1 MKSGR
6 KDLEKNRRVSLA
18 LFIGIITMVSLYG
31 GLHLG
36 VVYRGMEEPGLFRAF
51 AGLWGHIVEH
61 PFILFPTDGL
71 MVGIFF
77 FSGVMADLALYNE
90 YLRVSESVRDAHG
103 DAAFETDMRQYNLEF
118 VFHPKRVAQFGGG
131 QVNDR
136 NAPYNEEHKRVLRK
150 YPSKKT
156 AAACLSGA
164 RILAEGLYMDMDGSW
179 TQRNNNETCFGASG
193 AGKTRFY
200 LTPNLLQL
208 SGCYVV
214 VDASGDIEQNTAGFF
229 QRNGYRIRRFSTDDM
244 EKSCRFNPL
253 FYIRKT
259 SDILIIVNTLMENTQ
274 EGRKNGS
281 GGDGDFWVKSTQAL
295 LCAIIG
301 YEVEVLPME
310 QRNFSNLLEILRMNE
325 LEENAEGG
333 SETEFDRL
341 FLALGEADPASYAYH
356 QYLTFKKAP
365 ARTALNIL
373 ISTAVLISQYVD
385 IPEFNNLTYKD
396 ELELDRMGE
405 EKMVLFLNIPL
416 ADRTYS
422 WITAMLFSVLFNRL
436 YHKGKERME
445 REGLSN
451 PELSVPVRFLIDE
464 CRNIGKI
471 PNLGEYLATC
481 RKYRISISV
490 IFQNYSQIVEVYG
503 KEEANSILGNC
514 DTMIF
519 LGGSDSDTLK
529 IVCERLGKETVKTL
543 SFGSSRGR
551 MGSVSTN
558 KQEVGK
564 ELMSRIQVEQMS
576 NTECLVF
583 VRALRPFKVKKYRL
597 ERHPNYGYLAEAD
610 RKYLQKNPFILA
622 YDGDEMEAVRVK
634 AVGEEGYIPPAVVDS
649 ARRRAQELEKRRRA
663 EKSQEKGEPVFVPGA
678 CDETKKRAEYERDL
692 MERENLSGA
701 DETERL
707 RGVALEELSIV
718 DSFDPAYEF
727 EVIGEEDGAVNNQDG

>member
-1 MKSGR
+1 MEWKGQGMKANR
-6 KDLEKNRRVSLA
+6 KDLKSRRGNLA
-18 LFIGIITMVSLYG
+18 LFIGVVTVASLFG

-36 VVYRGMEEPGLFRAF
+36 AVYRGMEEPGLIGAL
-51 AGLWGHIVEH
+51 AGLGEHMVEH
-61 PFILFPTDGL
+61 PFALFPTDGL
-71 MVGIFF
+71 MVGIMLFG
-77 FSGVMADLALYNE
+77 GVLVDLVLYNE
-90 YLRVSESVRDAHG
+90 YLRVSGSVRDAHG
-103 DAAFETDMRQYNLEF
+103 DAAFETDMRQYDLEF
-118 VFHPKRVAQFGGG
+118 VFRPERVAQLSGGR
-131 QVNDR
+131 VTDR
-136 NAPYNEEHKRVLRK
+136 TAPYNEEHKRVLRR
-150 YPSKKT
+150 YPDKKT
-156 AAACLSGA
+156 AAVCLAGA

-229 QRNGYRIRRFSTDDM
+229 RKNGYQIRRFSTDDM
-244 EKSCRFNPL
+244 ERSCRFNPL

-259 SDILIIVNTLMENTQ
+259 SDILVIVNALMENAQ
-274 EGRKNGS
+274 EGRRNGS

-301 YEVEVLPME
+301 YEVEVLPVE
-310 QRNFSNLLEILRMNE
+310 QRNFSNVLEILRMND
-325 LEENAEGG
+325 LEENAESGT
-333 SETEFDRL
+333 ETEFDRL

-365 ARTALNIL
+365 AKTALNIL

-385 IPEFNNLTYKD
+385 IPEFHNLTYKD

-445 REGLSN
+445 RKGLSN
-451 PELSVPVRFLIDE
+451 PELAVPVRFLIDE

-490 IFQNYSQIVEVYG
+490 VFQNYSQIVEVYG
-503 KEEANSILGNC
+503 REEANSILGNC

-529 IVCERLGKETVKTL
+529 IVCERLGKETVRTL

-551 MGSVSTN
+551 MGSVSVN
-558 KQEVGK
+558 KQEVGR

-597 ERHPNYGYLAEAD
+597 ERHPNYRYLAEAD
-610 RKYLQKNPFILA
+610 RSYLQKDPFLLE
-622 YDGDEMEAVRVK
+622 YDGEEMEAVRVK
-634 AVGEEGYIPPAVVDS
+634 AVGEEGYVPPAVVDS
-649 ARRRAQELEKRRRA
+649 ARRRAREAEKRRKAGR
-663 EKSQEKGEPVFVPGA
+663 EREKGEPVITLGA
-678 CDETKKRAEYERDL
+678 CDETKTRGEFERDM
-692 MERENLSGA
+692 MEREKLTGA
-701 DETERL
+701 DGTERL
-707 RGVALEELSIV
+707 RGVDLDELFIV

-727 EVIGEEDGAVNNQDG
+727 GE

>member
-1 MKSGR
+1 M
-6 KDLEKNRRVSLA
+6 KNRKQDVERNRKVSLSVYV
-18 LFIGIITMVSLYG
+18 GIVTVVCLYA

-36 VVYRGMEEPGLFRAF
+36 VVYRQMQQPALFGALAEF
-51 AGLWGHIVEH
+51 GSHMLEH
-61 PFILFPTDGL
+61 PFALFPSDWL
-71 MVGIFF
+71 MAGMFLFVGI
-77 FSGVMADLALYNE
+77 MIDLALYNE
-90 YLRVSESVRDAHG
+90 YLRVSESVQDAHG
-103 DAAFETDMRQYNLEF
+103 DAAFETDIRQYNLEF
-118 VFHPKRVAQFGGG
+118 VLNPQRVAEVTGGK
-131 QVNDR
+131 VTDR
-136 NAPYNEEHKRVLRK
+136 TAPYNEEHKRVLRR
-150 YPSKKT
+150 YPGGRT
-156 AAACLSGA
+156 VTACLSGT
-164 RILAEGLYMDMDGSW
+164 RILAEDLYMDMDGRW

-193 AGKTRFY
+193 AGKTKFY

-214 VDASGDIEQNTAGFF
+214 VDSSGDIEQNTAGFF
-229 QRNGYRIRRFSTDDM
+229 QKEGYLIKRFSTDDM

-253 FYIRKT
+253 YYIRKT
-259 SDILIIVNTLMENTQ
+259 SDILIVVNTLMENTQ
-274 EGRKNGS
+274 EGKKKGS
-281 GGDGDFWVKSTQAL
+281 GGGDGDFWTKSTQAL

-310 QRNFSNLLEILRMNE
+310 QRNFSNLLEILRMND
-325 LEENAEGG
+325 LEENAEDVM
-333 SETEFDRL
+333 ETDFDRL
-341 FLALGEADPASYAYH
+341 FQALGEADPASYAYH
-356 QYLTFKKAP
+356 QYQTFKKAP

-405 EKMVLFLNIPL
+405 ERMVLFLNIPL

-445 REGLSN
+445 AEGLSN
-451 PELSVPVRFLIDE
+451 PELKVPVRFLIDE

-543 SFGSSRGR
+543 TFGSSKGR
-551 MGSVSTN
+551 LGSVSTN
-558 KQEVGK
+558 KQEVGR
-564 ELMSRIQVEQMS
+564 ELMSRIQVEQMG

-583 VRALRPFKVKKYRL
+583 VRALRPFKVRKYRL
-597 ERHPNYGYLAEAD
+597 EKHPNFRYLAEAD
-610 RKYLQKNPFILA
+610 RGYLRNNTFVLT
-622 YDGDEMEAVRVK
+622 YDDTEMEAVRVK
-634 AVGEEGYIPPAVVDS
+634 PLGEEGYVAPAVVDS
-649 ARRRAQELEKRRRA
+649 ARRRAREQEKKRRA
-663 EKSQEKGEPVFVPGA
+663 EREEREKAKDKLLES
-678 CDETKKRAEYERDL
+678 DETKSKRQLERDRRG
-692 MERENLSGA
+692 RENLPGL
-701 DETERL
+701 DDGEKL
-707 RGVALEELSIV
+707 REAALDGLQLV
-718 DSFDPAYEF
+718 DDFDPAYEF
-727 EVIGEEDGAVNNQDG
+727 EIMEVC

>member
-1 MKSGR
+1 MKSGK
-6 KDLEKNRRVSLA
+6 KDLEKNRRGSLA
-18 LFIGIITMVSLYG
+18 VFIGVVTAASLYG

-36 VVYRGMEEPGLFRAF
+36 AVYRGMEEPGLFGAL
-51 AGLWGHIVEH
+51 AELGGHMAEH
-61 PFILFPTDGL
+61 PFTLFPTDGL
-71 MVGIFF
+71 MVGIFLF
-77 FSGVMADLALYNE
+77 AGVLVDLCLYNE
-90 YLRVSESVRDAHG
+90 YLRVSGSVQDAHG
-103 DAAFETDMRQYNLEF
+103 DAAFETDIRQYNLEF
-118 VFHPKRVAQFGGG
+118 VYHPGKVMQLRGGK
-131 QVNDR
+131 VTDR
-136 NAPYNEEHKRVLRK
+136 NAPYNEEHKRVLKK
-150 YPSKKT
+150 YPDKRE

-164 RILAEGLYMDMDGSW
+164 RVLAEGLYMDMDGGW

-229 QRNGYRIRRFSTDDM
+229 KRNGYRIRRFSTDDM

-253 FYIRKT
+253 YYIRKT
-259 SDILIIVNTLMENTQ
+259 SDILVIVNTLMENTQ

-310 QRNFSNLLEILRMNE
+310 QRNFSNLLEILRMND
-325 LEENAEGG
+325 LEENGEGSAE
-333 SETEFDRL
+333 TDFDRL

-396 ELELDRMGE
+396 ELELDGMGE
-405 EKMVLFLNIPL
+405 GKMVLFLNIPL

-422 WITAMLFSVLFNRL
+422 WITAMLFSVLFSRL

-451 PELSVPVRFLIDE
+451 PELAVPVRFLIDE

-519 LGGSDSDTLK
+519 LGGSDADTLK
-529 IVCERLGKETVKTL
+529 IVCDRLGKETVRTL
-543 SFGSSRGR
+543 SFGLSKGR

-558 KQEVGK
+558 KQEVGR

-583 VRALRPFKVKKYRL
+583 VRALRPFKVRKYRL
-597 ERHPNYGYLAEAD
+597 ERHPNYRYLAEAD
-610 RKYLQKNPFILA
+610 RGYLQENPFVLA

-634 AVGEEGYIPPAVVDS
+634 AVGEAGYIPPIVVDS
-649 ARRRAQELEKRRRA
+649 ARRRAREAEKRRRMEQA
-663 EKSQEKGEPVFVPGA
+663 GQEPDKGAFGKS
-678 CDETKKRAEYERDL
+678 DETKQRAETERDWRD
-692 MERENLSGA
+692 RENLPRL
-701 DETERL
+701 DETGKL
-707 RGVALEELSIV
+707 REVCLDQLQIV

-727 EVIGEEDGAVNNQDG
+727 DIPPMGDGKAVSF